1 MGNKSSKSKQ
11 GKKEIKNNSKKTKN
25 KKSDKEKE
33 KTLFIHYSGHIQPL
47 KYHGKFDLVT
57 TKKELKLKYFIE
69 EPIEHIFFQD
79 NEEDIL
85 ILNQNIPDNI
95 SVKML
100 VLKDLIPRNPTTALK
115 FRKKEIKRNY

>member
-1 MGNKSSKSKQ
+1 MGTKSSKSKQ
-11 GKKEIKNNSKKTKN
+11 GKKEIKNNSKNKSSNIYKKKSSLETKN
-25 KKSDKEKE
+25 KKSEKEKE
-33 KTLFIHYSGHIQPL
+33 KEKSIFIHYNGHIQPL

-69 EPIEHIFFQD
+69 EPIEQIFFQD

-95 SVKML
+95 
-100 VLKDLIPRNPTTALK
+100 
-115 FRKKEIKRNY
+115 